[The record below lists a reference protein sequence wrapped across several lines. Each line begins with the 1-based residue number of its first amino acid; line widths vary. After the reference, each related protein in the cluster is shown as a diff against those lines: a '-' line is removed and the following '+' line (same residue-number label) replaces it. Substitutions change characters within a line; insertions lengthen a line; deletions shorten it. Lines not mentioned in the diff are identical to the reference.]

1 MSKSFKYVSD
11 FQFPSECG
19 FTGSSGKT
27 MVKGYARGGKPDMA
41 HGGSHGT
48 AKKAIA
54 NERAEM
60 SRIKQETRSE
70 RKDAGQEMSRV
81 RKEMR
86 YDEAK
91 LKSDRPMRK
100 QYPTDRSEPMIK
112 MMSGGMIKD
121 RSKLGIEGNKNPGE
135 TKKHTAPDLPKP
147 KTMMKSGG
155 PVKKMAKGGAP
166 KAGIA
171 NSPKLQAMTQM
182 ASQGAALAAQKNA
195 ASQQP
200 MPRRPNP
207 TQVNPARPKSPP
219 PGAAQAAAQLQGAG
233 AGASQSAIRNAQQ
246 NAANQQMNTSGP
258 QLIRPGQPVSPPRG
272 AAPVKTALGN
282 TGGPRP
288 AQTPAAPLSAKPMPG
303 RINQP
308 TVVGGRGARD
318 DAPRGPIAKPNMAQR
333 GGPGFMA
340 KGGMTPKQEA
350 KVGKV
355 MGEFKAGDLH
365 SGSKSG
371 PMVKSRKQA
380 VAIAMSEA
388 GKKRK

>member
-1 MSKSFKYVSD
+1 
-11 FQFPSECG
+11 
-19 FTGSSGKT
+19 
-27 MVKGYARGGKPDMA
+27 
-41 HGGSHGT
+41 
-48 AKKAIA
+48 
-54 NERAEM
+54 
-60 SRIKQETRSE
+60 
-70 RKDAGQEMSRV
+70 
-81 RKEMR
+81 
-86 YDEAK
+86 
-91 LKSDRPMRK
+91 
-100 QYPTDRSEPMIK
+100 
-112 MMSGGMIKD
+112 
-121 RSKLGIEGNKNPGE
+121 
-135 TKKHTAPDLPKP
+135 
-147 KTMMKSGG
+147 
-155 PVKKMAKGGAP
+155 
-166 KAGIA
+166 
-171 NSPKLQAMTQM
+171 
-182 ASQGAALAAQKNA
+182 
-195 ASQQP
+195 
-200 MPRRPNP
+200 
-207 TQVNPARPKSPP
+207 
-219 PGAAQAAAQLQGAG
+219 
-233 AGASQSAIRNAQQ
+233 
-246 NAANQQMNTSGP
+246 MNTSGP

-333 GGPGFMA
+333 GGPGGMA

>member
-1 MSKSFKYVSD
+1 MSKSLKYVSD

-19 FTGSSGKT
+19 FTGSTGKT
-27 MVKGYARGGKPDMA
+27 MVKGYARGGHADVAKDKAMVTKAVHKHEKSMHKGEPLTKMA
-41 HGGSHGT
+41 MGGV
-48 AKKAIA
+48 KKAMG

-70 RKDAGQEMSRV
+70 RKDAGEEMSRV

-112 MMSGGMIKD
+112 AMAGGMIKD

-135 TKKHTAPDLPKP
+135 TKMHTAPDLPGP
-147 KTMMKSGG
+147 KTMMK
-155 PVKKMAKGGAP
+155 
-166 KAGIA
+166 
-171 NSPKLQAMTQM
+171 
-182 ASQGAALAAQKNA
+182 
-195 ASQQP
+195 
-200 MPRRPNP
+200 R
-207 TQVNPARPKSPP
+207 
-219 PGAAQAAAQLQGAG
+219 
-233 AGASQSAIRNAQQ
+233 
-246 NAANQQMNTSGP
+246 
-258 QLIRPGQPVSPPRG
+258 
-272 AAPVKTALGN
+272 
-282 TGGPRP
+282 
-288 AQTPAAPLSAKPMPG
+288 
-303 RINQP
+303 
-308 TVVGGRGARD
+308 
-318 DAPRGPIAKPNMAQR
+318 
-333 GGPGFMA
+333 
-340 KGGMTPKQEA
+340 GGMTPKQEA

-380 VAIAMSEA
+380 IAIAMSEA

>member
-41 HGGSHGT
+41 HGG

-135 TKKHTAPDLPKP
+135 TKMHTAPDLPGP
-147 KTMMKSGG
+147 KTMMK
-155 PVKKMAKGGAP
+155 
-166 KAGIA
+166 
-171 NSPKLQAMTQM
+171 
-182 ASQGAALAAQKNA
+182 
-195 ASQQP
+195 
-200 MPRRPNP
+200 R
-207 TQVNPARPKSPP
+207 
-219 PGAAQAAAQLQGAG
+219 
-233 AGASQSAIRNAQQ
+233 
-246 NAANQQMNTSGP
+246 
-258 QLIRPGQPVSPPRG
+258 
-272 AAPVKTALGN
+272 
-282 TGGPRP
+282 
-288 AQTPAAPLSAKPMPG
+288 
-303 RINQP
+303 
-308 TVVGGRGARD
+308 
-318 DAPRGPIAKPNMAQR
+318 
-333 GGPGFMA
+333 
-340 KGGMTPKQEA
+340 GGMTPKQEA

-355 MGEFKAGDLH
+355 MGEFKVGDLH

-380 VAIAMSEA
+380 IAIAMSEA

>member
-1 MSKSFKYVSD
+1 MSKSLKYVSD

-19 FTGSSGKT
+19 FTGSTGKT

-41 HGGSHGT
+41 HGG
-48 AKKAIA
+48 AKKAVA

-70 RKDAGQEMSRV
+70 RKDAGEEMSRV

-112 MMSGGMIKD
+112 MMSGGMLKD

-135 TKKHTAPDLPKP
+135 TKMHTAPDLAKP

-155 PVKKMAKGGAP
+155 PVRKMADGGA
-166 KAGIA
+166 A
-171 NSPKLQAMTQM
+171 NAMAAFQRDQSKMSGDAMRSIGQQAMQR
-182 ASQGAALAAQKNA
+182 GQK
-195 ASQQP
+195 
-200 MPRRPNP
+200 MD
-207 TQVNPARPKSPP
+207 
-219 PGAAQAAAQLQGAG
+219 
-233 AGASQSAIRNAQQ
+233 
-246 NAANQQMNTSGP
+246 TSGN
-258 QLIRPGQPVSPPRG
+258 QLNPLLNLS
-272 AAPVKTALGN
+272 
-282 TGGPRP
+282 GG
-288 AQTPAAPLSAKPMPG
+288 
-303 RINQP
+303 
-308 TVVGGRGARD
+308 
-318 DAPRGPIAKPNMAQR
+318 MA
-333 GGPGFMA
+333 MK

-380 VAIAMSEA
+380 IAIAMSEA

>member
-135 TKKHTAPDLPKP
+135 TKMHTAPDLPGP
-147 KTMMKSGG
+147 KTMMK
-155 PVKKMAKGGAP
+155 
-166 KAGIA
+166 
-171 NSPKLQAMTQM
+171 
-182 ASQGAALAAQKNA
+182 
-195 ASQQP
+195 
-200 MPRRPNP
+200 R
-207 TQVNPARPKSPP
+207 
-219 PGAAQAAAQLQGAG
+219 
-233 AGASQSAIRNAQQ
+233 
-246 NAANQQMNTSGP
+246 
-258 QLIRPGQPVSPPRG
+258 
-272 AAPVKTALGN
+272 
-282 TGGPRP
+282 
-288 AQTPAAPLSAKPMPG
+288 
-303 RINQP
+303 
-308 TVVGGRGARD
+308 
-318 DAPRGPIAKPNMAQR
+318 
-333 GGPGFMA
+333 
-340 KGGMTPKQEA
+340 GGMTPKQEA

-355 MGEFKAGDLH
+355 MGEFKAGELH

-371 PMVKSRKQA
+371 PMVKNRKQA
-380 VAIAMSEA
+380 IAIAMSEA

>member
-155 PVKKMAKGGAP
+155 PVKKMANGGA
-166 KAGIA
+166 
-171 NSPKLQAMTQM
+171 
-182 ASQGAALAAQKNA
+182 
-195 ASQQP
+195 
-200 MPRRPNP
+200 MPPR
-207 TQVNPARPKSPP
+207 
-219 PGAAQAAAQLQGAG
+219 GAAQAAAQLQRAG

-258 QLIRPGQPVSPPRG
+258 QLIRPGQPVSPSGG

-318 DAPRGPIAKPNMAQR
+318 DASRGPMAKPNMAQR
-333 GGPGFMA
+333 GGPGGMA

-355 MGEFKAGDLH
+355 MGEFKAGELH

>member
-1 MSKSFKYVSD
+1 MSKSLKYVSD

-19 FTGSSGKT
+19 FTGSTGKT
-27 MVKGYARGGKPDMA
+27 MVKGYARGGHADVAKDKAMVKQMAKADVTKDKAMIKSAVHKHEKSLHKGEALTKMA
-41 HGGSHGT
+41 HGGYAEGG
-48 AKKAIA
+48 AKKAA
-54 NERAEM
+54 A
-60 SRIKQETRSE
+60 
-70 RKDAGQEMSRV
+70 KDA
-81 RKEMR
+81 
-86 YDEAK
+86 A
-91 LKSDRPMRK
+91 PARK

-112 MMSGGMIKD
+112 AMAGGMLKD

-135 TKKHTAPDLPKP
+135 TKKHTAPDLPGP

-155 PVKKMAKGGAP
+155 SVNKMAKGGAP
-166 KAGIA
+166 KAGLA

-195 ASQQP
+195 TSQQP
-200 MPRRPNP
+200 MPRRPSS
-207 TQVNPARPKSPP
+207 TQVNPARPSSPP

-233 AGASQSAIRNAQQ
+233 AGASQGAIRNAQQ
-246 NAANQQMNTSGP
+246 NAANQQMNTSGQ
-258 QLIRPGQPVSPPRG
+258 QLIRPGQPM
-272 AAPVKTALGN
+272 APK
-282 TGGPRP
+282 
-288 AQTPAAPLSAKPMPG
+288 Q
-303 RINQP
+303 

-333 GGPGFMA
+333 GGPGGMA

-355 MGEFKAGDLH
+355 MGEYKAGDLH

-380 VAIAMSEA
+380 IAIAMSEA

>member
-155 PVKKMAKGGAP
+155 PVKKMANGGA
-166 KAGIA
+166 
-171 NSPKLQAMTQM
+171 M
-182 ASQGAALAAQKNA
+182 
-195 ASQQP
+195 
-200 MPRRPNP
+200 
-207 TQVNPARPKSPP
+207 
-219 PGAAQAAAQLQGAG
+219 
-233 AGASQSAIRNAQQ
+233 
-246 NAANQQMNTSGP
+246 
-258 QLIRPGQPVSPPRG
+258 PPRG

-282 TGGPRP
+282 TGGPRL

-318 DAPRGPIAKPNMAQR
+318 DASRGPMAKPNMAQR
-333 GGPGFMA
+333 GGPGGMA

-355 MGEFKAGDLH
+355 KGAC
-365 SGSKSG
+365 
-371 PMVKSRKQA
+371 
-380 VAIAMSEA
+380 
-388 GKKRK
+388 